1 MNKTFTQFS
10 LFLISLLVL
19 FSSCSKKDSSTPETS
34 NDSSWK
40 LGQYTYTRGGSS
52 QDDNS
57 GQNDHGDFVAVTVS
71 TAGNGGNYGAYSGSA
86 ISFVFPNHL
95 GAGKYTLTDGIDLA
109 SNKGSM
115 LMEVR
120 CTIATAVNTGA
131 TTYNTSKAAGGSAE
145 VTIDANSKYH
155 ITIENPVNLLKGVEV
170 GGGIPD
176 AAATY
181 AFTVKDAY

>member
-1 MNKTFTQFS
+1 MSKTFTQLS
-10 LFLISLLVL
+10 LFLISFLVL
-19 FSSCSKKDSSTPETS
+19 FSACSKKDNSTPETS
-34 NDSSWK
+34 KDSSWK
-40 LGQYTYTRGGSS
+40 LGEYTYTRGGSS

-57 GQNDHGDFVAVTVS
+57 GQNNHGDFVAVTVS
-71 TAGNGGNYGAYSGSA
+71 TSGNGGNYGAYSGSG
-86 ISFVFPNHL
+86 ITFVFPNHL
-95 GAGKYTLTDGIDLA
+95 GAGKYTLTDGIDVA

-120 CTIATAVNTGA
+120 CTIGTAVNTGA
-131 TTYNTSKAAGGSAE
+131 STYNTSKAAGGSAE

-170 GGGIPD
+170 GGGIPG

-181 AFTVKDAY
+181 ALTVKDAY